1 MSFFSFLKASS
12 QASSSAKGRKGKGP
26 AVVVEAAP
34 LPNVYIPTRAAWDHL
49 VQVPRYWEDE
59 RVRAWNAVRNASSG
73 GAGPEEP
80 DNGKR
85 REGARR
91 PRLTMR
97 PTPEHGNR
105 SLSYEHAQR
114 PLLPRKNSSSS
125 ASLGASPVRGSSGGS
140 APASSSRRP
149 SQQRTSLTSIAEE
162 PKVKAAQRYYFT
174 HQGRVPVARMVDVPQ
189 ATPTPPP
196 HVAPFVAPRL
206 SSSRS
211 CGPALCPPAA
221 ASSSHQVTAAHKEA
235 WLLNEKLLAAE
246 KKPVYFSH
254 QNPRGFA
261 RSRPSNGEIPPPP
274 PPGDAPRQ
282 DSSSSSVTHADTP
295 RSSTL
300 TVGTTGVDTPA
311 TDVSAGPPA
320 YEGKGKGKAL

>member
-1 MSFFSFLKASS
+1 MSFFSFFKASF
-12 QASSSAKGRKGKGP
+12 QASSSAKGSKGKCP

-34 LPNVYIPTRAAWDHL
+34 LPNVYVPTRAARDHL
-49 VQVPRYWEDE
+49 AQVPRYWEDE
-59 RVRAWNAVRNASSG
+59 RVRAWNAVRNASLG
-73 GAGPEEP
+73 GAGPGEP

-97 PTPEHGNR
+97 PTPQHGNR
-105 SLSYEHAQR
+105 SLSYEHARR
-114 PLLPRKNSSSS
+114 PLNSSS
-125 ASLGASPVRGSSGGS
+125 ASSGASPVRRPRGGS
-140 APASSSRRP
+140 ASASSSRRP

-162 PKVKAAQRYYFT
+162 PKVKAVQRYYFT
-174 HQGRVPVARMVDVPQ
+174 HQGRVPVARIVDVAPQ
-189 ATPTPPP
+189 AAPTPPP
-196 HVAPFVAPRL
+196 RVAGFVAPRL

-211 CGPALCPPAA
+211 CAPALCPAAA

-246 KKPVYFSH
+246 KNRVYFSH

-261 RSRPSNGEIPPPP
+261 RSGPFNRGIPPPP

-311 TDVSAGPPA
+311 TDVSAGLPA